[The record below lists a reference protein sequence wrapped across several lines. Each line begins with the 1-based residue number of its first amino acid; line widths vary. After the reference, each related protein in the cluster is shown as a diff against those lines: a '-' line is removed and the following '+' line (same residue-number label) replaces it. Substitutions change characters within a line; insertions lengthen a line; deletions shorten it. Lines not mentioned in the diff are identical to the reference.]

1 MNKKKIYSLWFLLPA
16 VLIFVIFFIIP
27 MVTSLFFSLT
37 VWDLKSFTF
46 CGLDNYKT
54 FFSENSLSISVKNTL
69 IYAVLTSGLKVIIA
83 FFIALFLTSKIKT
96 KDFLRSLVF
105 FPNLV
110 SAVAIG
116 IIFKALMHPSK
127 GLFNTVLQLLEFPD
141 LTGWV
146 IHILPCFP

>member
-116 IIFKALMHPSK
+116 IIFKALMHPS
-127 GLFNTVLQLLEFPD
+127 
-141 LTGWV
+141 
-146 IHILPCFP
+146 

>member
-127 GLFNTVLQLLEFPD
+127 GLFN
-141 LTGWV
+141 
-146 IHILPCFP
+146 

>member
-127 GLFNTVLQLLEFPD
+127 
-141 LTGWV
+141 
-146 IHILPCFP
+146 

>member
-116 IIFKALMHPSK
+116 IILRH
-127 GLFNTVLQLLEFPD
+127 
-141 LTGWV
+141 
-146 IHILPCFP
+146 

>member
-116 IIFKALMHPSK
+116 IIFKALMHP
-127 GLFNTVLQLLEFPD
+127 
-141 LTGWV
+141 
-146 IHILPCFP
+146 ILPCFP

>member
-127 GLFNTVLQLLEFPD
+127 GLFNTVLAAI
-141 LTGWV
+141 G
-146 IHILPCFP
+146 IS